1 MIQIISCFLTAMF
14 YIYII
19 YSEGADRYYVGHTN
33 DPERRLFEHNNIQ
46 KTTYSSKYRPWKL
59 VFKFPVSENRPEAII
74 VEKYL
79 KGRKSTILIRKLI
92 NSRSDTSYLEQFFK
106 RIILK
111 KKIKRTG

>member
-1 MIQIISCFLTAMF
+1 M
-14 YIYII
+14 
-19 YSEGADRYYVGHTN
+19 
-33 DPERRLFEHNNIQ
+33 
-46 KTTYSSKYRPWKL
+46 
-59 VFKFPVSENRPEAII
+59 FKFPVSENRPEVII

-92 NSRSDTSYLEQFFK
+92 NSRSDGSYLEQFFR

>member
-1 MIQIISCFLTAMF
+1 M
-14 YIYII
+14 
-19 YSEGADRYYVGHTN
+19 
-33 DPERRLFEHNNIQ
+33 
-46 KTTYSSKYRPWKL
+46 
-59 VFKFPVSENRPEAII
+59 FKFPVSENRPEAII

-92 NSRSDTSYLEQFFK
+92 NSRSDASYLEQFFR

>member
-1 MIQIISCFLTAMF
+1 
-14 YIYII
+14 
-19 YSEGADRYYVGHTN
+19 
-33 DPERRLFEHNNIQ
+33 LFEHNNIQ